1 MVSSIWQAAGIIR
14 LMEAQR
20 QEEGSVIDM
29 EGHTGDIEKATLSIP
44 LASLLREMELAAGL
58 VLSAL

>member
-20 QEEGSVIDM
+20 QEEGSVIDI
-29 EGHTGDIEKATLSIP
+29 EGHTGDIERPHCLSP
-44 LASLLREMELAAGL
+44 LQVCSGRW
-58 VLSAL
+58 S